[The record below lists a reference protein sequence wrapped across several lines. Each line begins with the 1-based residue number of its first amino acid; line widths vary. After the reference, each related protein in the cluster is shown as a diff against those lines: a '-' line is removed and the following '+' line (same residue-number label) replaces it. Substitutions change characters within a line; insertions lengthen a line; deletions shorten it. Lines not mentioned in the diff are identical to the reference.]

1 MVDIKISIPKKLAE
15 NIKKKVKETDFNS
28 VSDYVVYV
36 LNQVVSEEKIETDEK
51 NKHAYSDEDE
61 AAIKKNLKDLG
72 YM

>member
-15 NIKKKVKETDFNS
+15 KIERKVKETNFNS
-28 VSDYVVYV
+28 VSDYIIYI

-51 NKHAYSDEDE
+51 NKHSYSEEDE

>member
-15 NIKKKVKETDFNS
+15 SIEKKVKETDFNS

-51 NKHAYSDEDE
+51 NKQVYSEEDE